1 MEQEGGMSRLIDEA
15 EAIKRIKDY
24 TGAFNENGYY
34 TRNDLIVK
42 AIRETP
48 TAYDVEA
55 VVREL
60 EDYAMWKE
68 LMIYDLTYRERM
80 ILENVIE
87 IVKRG
92 GKIK

>member
-24 TGAFNENGYY
+24 TGVFNENGYY

-48 TAYDVEA
+48 TAYDVDA
-55 VVREL
+55 VVHEL
-60 EDYAMWKE
+60 EE
-68 LMIYDLTYRERM
+68 LRGVVFDEYTKFCFDKAID
-80 ILENVIE
+80 V
-87 IVKRG
+87 VKRG
-92 GKIK
+92 GRNE